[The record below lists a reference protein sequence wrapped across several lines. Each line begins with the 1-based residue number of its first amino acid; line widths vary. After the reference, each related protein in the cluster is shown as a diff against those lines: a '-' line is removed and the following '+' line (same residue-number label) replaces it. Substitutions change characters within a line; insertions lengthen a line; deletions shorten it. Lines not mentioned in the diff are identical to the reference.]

1 MILDQLQHHH
11 YSYLWMHLMKISL
24 VVARKEFLFVFFFY
38 GQNNKIKALT
48 KALIKELKSVDLTLT
63 GVLDNNLLIEALQN
77 TSFIEDKRLYTDI
90 CALRKVI
97 GRKLQ
102 I

>member
-1 MILDQLQHHH
+1 MDASHENFPCGGSQG
-11 YSYLWMHLMKISL
+11 
-24 VVARKEFLFVFFFY
+24 VFFFFFY